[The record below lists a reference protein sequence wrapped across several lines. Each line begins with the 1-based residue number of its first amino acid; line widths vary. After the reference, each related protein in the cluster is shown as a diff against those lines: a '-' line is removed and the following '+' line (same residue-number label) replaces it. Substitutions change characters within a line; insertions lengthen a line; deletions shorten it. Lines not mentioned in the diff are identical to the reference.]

1 MILDN
6 GDGDVQTLLKGYSN
20 SQGEINFD
28 LSGLP
33 TNIPL
38 ELHINRY
45 QHWPVKFSFTY
56 EVV

>member
-28 LSGLP
+28 SADINNDG
-33 TNIPL
+33 TVNVVDIVQIVGIIL
-38 ELHINRY
+38 ED
-45 QHWPVKFSFTY
+45 
-56 EVV
+56 